1 MRRSGLASFLTDHS
15 SWSLQHLGPLVDET
29 ELCFCAAVR
38 LVFVR
43 CKNHMPPTALRN
55 LERGRGL

>member
-1 MRRSGLASFLTDHS
+1 MRRSSLASFLADHS
-15 SWSLQHLGPLVDET
+15 SWSLQHFGPLVDET

-43 CKNHMPPTALRN
+43 RKNHMPPN
-55 LERGRGL
+55 SLEEFGDRKRL